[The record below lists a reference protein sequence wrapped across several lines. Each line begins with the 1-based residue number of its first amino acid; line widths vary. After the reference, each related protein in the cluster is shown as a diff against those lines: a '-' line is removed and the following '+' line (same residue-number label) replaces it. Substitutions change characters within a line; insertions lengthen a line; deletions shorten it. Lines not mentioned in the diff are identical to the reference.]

1 MLKLCKERLFPSQG
15 SSRNS
20 LEMRQLTDE
29 HSTTASVVLK
39 TAEQRLKSTT
49 TVMMEKTYIFWIV
62 IIVMYVV
69 SIVNFIM
76 IICIWN
82 IIGYN
87 ENPRI
92 LNTSPDNGSVLF
104 TKPTECPTVYKEDG
118 EILSFREQPLHV
130 ISNQQMTIRVK
141 DKRGVIRDK
150 FTMAADDGSIAFD
163 GLKRF
168 NVIMDSLGTT
178 DTRRNVFDANV
189 KTLDLSTT
197 NLSILDV
204 DHQLQISR
212 LISPSDSS
220 LQVKSDKRTRIRGNL
235 GIEIA
240 GRELNLIA
248 DGDIR
253 LENINSSLYLF
264 GKDVSFD
271 MKSLPIVPSEA
282 DGNVSPPYKLCICMP
297 SGKLFAVTIPTNRPA
312 HLACSYVEPRSA
324 CFDRN

>member
-1 MLKLCKERLFPSQG
+1 
-15 SSRNS
+15 
-20 LEMRQLTDE
+20 MRQLTDE

-204 DHQLQISR
+204 DRSSITDFTTNQPVGFVASGEIGQTDSYTRQSR
-212 LISPSDSS
+212 HRNS
-220 LQVKSDKRTRIRGNL
+220 RTRIKFDS
-235 GIEIA
+235 
-240 GRELNLIA
+240 GR
-248 DGDIR
+248 R
-253 LENINSSLYLF
+253 YTF
-264 GKDVSFD
+264 GKYQQQ
-271 MKSLPIVPSEA
+271 PIPVRKGRQFRHEKFTDSS
-282 DGNVSPPYKLCICMP
+282 V
-297 SGKLFAVTIPTNRPA
+297 
-312 HLACSYVEPRSA
+312 RS
-324 CFDRN
+324 